1 MDVGEPFSPLDQ
13 ILKLRRDQWSEGAAR
28 VATEQGLQASS
39 FARAAQAYSRAIGES
54 ISKDSVRRITE
65 GFGGQVHALRK
76 AEVEKAYMVEAGQ
89 RPGEKHIEEVQPV
102 EERGNISTDG
112 TMILLRGEG
121 RKEVK
126 LTVISTCE
134 VEAAEQRK
142 GDTVRRGE
150 DPWVKLK
157 AHSCQAGVW
166 EADTMARYQYAEG
179 LRRGLEKCPKLSSV
193 NDAAA
198 WIGRIT
204 EENFPQAE
212 QIVDWSHA
220 AGWVWKVAHELYGEG
235 SSEAKRWAKGKLD
248 KLWRGSAQDIAQ
260 AIGHLDA
267 EGDIVR
273 QAEGYFTSHADHMHY
288 ATYRAAGYPIGSGTV
303 ESGGKNYVQHRMKR
317 PGPGWC
323 RDLAQSMLAVLSE
336 LHSGRFDLVWEQC
349 A

>member
-1 MDVGEPFSPLDQ
+1 VC
-13 ILKLRRDQWSEGAAR
+13 
-28 VATEQGLQASS
+28 
-39 FARAAQAYSRAIGES
+39 
-54 ISKDSVRRITE
+54 
-65 GFGGQVHALRK
+65 ALRE
-76 AEVEKAYMVEAGQ
+76 AEVEKAYTVEVGQ

-102 EERGNISTDG
+102 EGRGNISTDG
-112 TMILLRGEG
+112 TTILLRGEG

-126 LTVISTCE
+126 LAVVSTCE
-134 VEAAEQRK
+134 VEPAEQRK
-142 GDTVRRGE
+142 GDTTRRGE

-166 EADTMARYQYAEG
+166 DADTMARYQYAEG
-179 LRRGLEKCPKLSSV
+179 LRRGLERCPKLSSV

-220 AGWVWKVAHELYGEG
+220 AGWVWKVAHELYEEG
-235 SSEAKRWAKGKLD
+235 SPQAKRWAEGKLD
-248 KLWRGSAQDIAQ
+248 KLWRGKARDVAQ
-260 AIGHLDA
+260 AIGHLDVD
-267 EGDIVR
+267 EDVVR
-273 QAEGYFTSHADHMHY
+273 QAQGYFTSHADRMRY

-323 RDLAQSMLAVLSE
+323 RDSAQSMLAVLSE
-336 LHSGRFDLVWEQC
+336 LHSGRFDLAWEQC